1 MFVVSYAFVYV
12 SGVFYEISITVLCI
26 AVWFFFCE
34 SSLLNNKDM
43 FNFVQENIK

>member
-12 SGVFYEISITVLCI
+12 SVVFYEISITLLCT
-26 AVWFFFCE
+26 AVCFFCE

-43 FNFVQENIK
+43 FNFVKENIK